1 MSLVYRTWTKRTVL
15 LVNAVLLAS
24 IHTSF
29 ASAVGF
35 AEPPPITNREKA
47 HLNIPFTGGGDSD
60 SESGSSTCTPGTN
73 LAISKDFSLGT
84 EPKDRRVNLVKAF
97 MAQFGLSPEQA
108 AGPVGNFM
116 QESAGTA
123 TEAAKLPPDVNQG
136 EVTGAPPNSSEL
148 GYGWA
153 QWSGGRKTTF
163 VDFMNEKKYVTD
175 KGHATDAANFAY
187 LAKELQSES
196 YASTIIELKKQ
207 TSPEDA
213 AVSFEATYE
222 RAGSPI
228 LENRK
233 KFARQAFDEY
243 SETAG
248 SGSNSTGCG
257 GTLSSVNYGEVSFPL
272 EGTKD
277 VVKNP
282 DIFKNNDT
290 QIAGHPYTAYDIMS
304 PGGTPIRAFISGKV
318 SDFFSDTCGGDSV
331 KIWNAELKIGIS
343 YMHMNK
349 GGVKPRMGQPVAVGE
364 VIGAVGA
371 WNGGCGGDHL
381 HIDASVGQIREA
393 CSRSGC
399 SIQDDF
405 RSMGKELY
413 QTYQALPDK

>member
-1 MSLVYRTWTKRTVL
+1 MLIVL
-15 LVNAVLLAS
+15 SVAAHPVS
-24 IHTSF
+24 V
-29 ASAVGF
+29 SAEGF
-35 AEPPPITNREKA
+35 AEPPPITNREQA
-47 HLNIPFTGGGDSD
+47 HLNITFTGGGDSN
-60 SESGSSTCTPGTN
+60 SETGSSTCTPGTD
-73 LAISKDFSLGT
+73 LAITKDFSLGT
-84 EPKDRRVNLVKAF
+84 EPKDRRVNLVKAL

-116 QESAGTA
+116 QEAAGTT

-136 EVTGAPPNSSEL
+136 EVAGAPPNSSEN

-175 KGHATDAANFAY
+175 NGHATDAANFAY
-187 LAKELQSES
+187 LTKELQSDS
-196 YASTIIELKKQ
+196 YASTIIELKEQ
-207 TSPEDA
+207 MSPEDA
-213 AVSFEATYE
+213 AVSFEATFE
-222 RAGSPI
+222 RAGSPV

-243 SETAG
+243 SATAG

-277 VVKNP
+277 VVSNP
-282 DIFKNNDT
+282 GIFKNNDT
-290 QIAGHPYTAYDIMS
+290 EIAGHPYTAYDIMS

-318 SDFFSDTCGGDSV
+318 SDFFGDTCGGDSV
-331 KIWNAELKIGIS
+331 KIWNEQLKIGIS

-349 GGVKPRMGQPVAVGE
+349 GGVKPKMGQQVAVGE
-364 VIGAVGA
+364 VIGEVGK
-371 WNGGCGGDHL
+371 WDGDCGGDHL
-381 HIDASVGQIREA
+381 HIDASLGKIRGS

-399 SIQDDF
+399 SIQDQF

-413 QTYQALPDK
+413 QTYQALPNN